1 MKRSPLI
8 SLSALLLAVV
18 LTACGSRVKLS
29 EAPVEDRNVS
39 GSAAAGAAQAA
50 APATGR
56 ADASQDARAGSG
68 VVVAPAAGGAITA
81 ADLKARQG
89 PAPVPT
95 NLPRLIYFD
104 YDSFEIKPQFQP
116 VVQGH
121 AQYLVANKERRIAL
135 EGHTDERGG
144 REYNL
149 ALGQKRAEAVR
160 RALSVLGV
168 ADAQMEA
175 VSFGQEKPAVAGADE
190 AAYEKNRRVE
200 FTYR

>member
-1 MKRSPLI
+1 MKRTPLVTVG
-8 SLSALLLAVV
+8 ALVLVAA
-18 LTACGSRVKLS
+18 LTACGSRVKLN
-29 EAPVEDRNVS
+29 EAPVEDRNLS
-39 GSAAAGAAQAA
+39 GAAAAEQAA
-50 APATGR
+50 GSSTGKG
-56 ADASQDARAGSG
+56 DASQNVRAGSG
-68 VVVAPAAGGAITA
+68 VVVAPAAGGEITA
-81 ADLKARQG
+81 ADLNARKG
-89 PAPVPT
+89 PAPVPA
-95 NLPRLIYFD
+95 NLARVIYFE
-104 YDSFEIKPQFQP
+104 YDSFEIKSQFQP

-121 AQYLVANKERRIAL
+121 AQYLAANKDRKIAL

-175 VSFGQEKPAVAGADE
+175 ISFGQEKPAAAGADE

>member
-1 MKRSPLI
+1 MKRTPLVTVG
-8 SLSALLLAVV
+8 ALVLVAA
-18 LTACGSRVKLS
+18 LTACGSRVKLN
-29 EAPVEDRNVS
+29 EAPVEDRNLS
-39 GSAAAGAAQAA
+39 GAAAAAQAA
-50 APATGR
+50 GSSTGQG
-56 ADASQDARAGSG
+56 DASQNVRAGSG

-81 ADLKARQG
+81 ADLNARKG
-89 PAPVPT
+89 PAPVPA
-95 NLPRLIYFD
+95 NLARVIYFE
-104 YDSFEIKPQFQP
+104 YDSFEIKSQFQP

-121 AQYLVANKERRIAL
+121 AQYLAANKERKIAL

-175 VSFGQEKPAVAGADE
+175 ISFGQEKPAAAGADE